1 MKQFQVYLWVE
12 GKNLGRFDMVRKGL
26 SCYLVIAMFVI
37 GVAPRVDAAFSPSE
51 MVRIDASVRTG
62 DLEKVRTLLEQKVVQ
77 QRLKD
82 LGYAPDEISTRLSDL
97 SDQQLHSIASR
108 IDDLRVGGDGLG
120 VVIALLVIAILVI
133 VIIMLMGKKV
143 VIK

>member
-1 MKQFQVYLWVE
+1 MI
-12 GKNLGRFDMVRKGL
+12 RKVL
-26 SCYLVIAMFVI
+26 SCYLVVAMFII
-37 GVAPRVDAAFSPSE
+37 GIAPRVDAAFSPSE
-51 MVRIDASVRTG
+51 MVRIDASVRAG

-133 VIIMLMGKKV
+133 VIIMLVGKKV